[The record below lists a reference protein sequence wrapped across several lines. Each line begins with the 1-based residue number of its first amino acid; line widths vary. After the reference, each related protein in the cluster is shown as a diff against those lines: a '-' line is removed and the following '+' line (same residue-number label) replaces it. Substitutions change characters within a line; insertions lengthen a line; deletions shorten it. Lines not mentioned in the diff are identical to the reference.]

1 MIKITR
7 NVLNVYSR
15 PGIYLNLYM
24 DNTEKKPVFSRDQA
38 VTLLVKR
45 FTKDYRDAI
54 IHYELPEKLEL
65 TEHLSFALDL
75 ILIHAHTNNENI
87 YSYYLELEDELLRK
101 YRKAFK
107 PYLIQ
112 QFFRYFWFDE
122 VLIEKEIYTQ
132 EAFYNLEPEW
142 RRLSVEEIT
151 DFVERSR
158 DFLNYARVLV
168 YLKMEPET
176 AGAEQ
181 IRLAATVIP
190 EQLEQDKDITK
201 ARQLL
206 TIYYLLKAGWEI
218 EPRSSHPVSAIVR
231 FAHLLTGTKFT
242 NLQNSDLYKKYMQM
256 PHYKNGE
263 QLIADLKFIRPYFE
277 ELQIEKAVELIDAE
291 LQQTVKELPFAA
303 RNRYRA
309 KEE

>member
-1 MIKITR
+1 
-7 NVLNVYSR
+7 
-15 PGIYLNLYM
+15 M
-24 DNTEKKPVFSRDQA
+24 DNTDKTPVFTRDQA

-45 FTKDYRDAI
+45 FIKDYRSAT

-65 TEHLSFALDL
+65 TEHLLFALDL
-75 ILIHAHTNNENI
+75 IFIHAYTDNENI

-101 YRKAFK
+101 YRKTFK
-107 PYLIQ
+107 PYLVQ

-122 VLIEKEIYTQ
+122 VLTEKEIYTP

-151 DFVERSR
+151 DFIEQCR
-158 DFLNYARVLV
+158 DFLYYARAII
-168 YLKMEPET
+168 YLQLEPES
-176 AGAEQ
+176 AGVEQ
-181 IRLAATVIP
+181 IRLPAPVMP
-190 EQLEQDKDITK
+190 EQFEQDKDITK

-218 EPRSSHPVSAIVR
+218 EHRSSHPVSAIVR
-231 FAHLLTGTKFT
+231 FAHLLTGTKFS

-277 ELQIEKAVELIDAE
+277 ELHIEKAVELIDAE
-291 LQQTVKELPFAA
+291 LQQTIKELPLAA
-303 RNRYRA
+303 RKRYRA
-309 KEE
+309 KE